1 MTARF
6 SFDPSCPWTWR
17 TSRWLVDV
25 ADQLGLDVEWRPLS
39 LALLD
44 EAAGAD
50 IPEPYR
56 SAHALGRRALRVVA
70 ALAAGPDAD
79 AGAVPRFYAEL
90 GRRLHD
96 EGAATDDAT
105 LRAAASAAGVA
116 AVLPAA
122 DDTSWDAAVRASH
135 DAAMASVAHGDVGSP
150 VLQPEAGGPGVFG
163 PILSP
168 APTGAAAVRVWE
180 AVRTL
185 AAEPG
190 FSELKRGRTSGP

>member
-1 MTARF
+1 MAARF

-25 ADQLGLDVEWRPLS
+25 AAQLGLDVEWRPMS

-44 EAAGAD
+44 ETSGNEVPD
-50 IPEPYR
+50 EYR
-56 SAHALGRRALRVVA
+56 AAHALGLRALRVVA
-70 ALAAGPDAD
+70 ALGDGAD

-96 EGAATDDAT
+96 EGAAPDDAV
-105 LRAAASAAGVA
+105 LRAAAEAAGVA

-122 DDTSWDAAVRASH
+122 DDPAWDAPVRTAH
-135 DAAMASVAHGDVGSP
+135 EAAMASVAHGDVGSP
-150 VLQPEAGGPGVFG
+150 ILQPEAGGPGVFG

-168 APTGAAAVRVWE
+168 APTGEAAVRVWE

-185 AAEPG
+185 AAEPA
-190 FSELKRGRTSGP
+190 FSELKRGRTAAP